1 MEYLDI
7 KKLAKM
13 MKTDEYKNFTEEEH
27 DKHQEHRQRAG
38 IYYLDQLAAEYNAI
52 NTMLETETDPE
63 KRKRLEIEKE
73 FIESLQ

>member
-13 MKTDEYKNFTEEEH
+13 FKTKEYENFTEEEH
-27 DKHQEHRQRAG
+27 DKHQEQRQRAG

-63 KRKRLEIEKE
+63 KRKRLEIEKD